1 MMPTPSAVR
10 IVFMG
15 SPAFAVPS
23 LRALAKAGYNVI
35 TAVSQPD
42 RPAGR
47 GGRLH
52 LPEVKQ
58 AAIELGIES
67 FQPETLKDPAARE
80 RLAAFDADLFVVAAY
95 GKILPKAALAMPR
108 HGCLNVHGSLLPRW
122 RGPSPIAAAILAGD
136 AETGISIMQLEAR
149 MDAGPVLLRGAI
161 PITEADTTAVLE
173 PRLAEL
179 GAQLL
184 LEAIPGWLDGSIQAW
199 PQDESAAT
207 YCSLLKKEDGWLA
220 ASMSVAEAARAV
232 RAYNP
237 YPAASVRYNGE
248 RLAIWSAHIANDAGV
263 PETATLG
270 VVDRKPAIAFPGG
283 QLVLDEVQR
292 PGGRRLSGEQFLNGE
307 RGRLAPTV
315 GLA

>member
-1 MMPTPSAVR
+1 M
-10 IVFMG
+10 
-15 SPAFAVPS
+15 
-23 LRALAKAGYNVI
+23 
-35 TAVSQPD
+35 
-42 RPAGR
+42 
-47 GGRLH
+47 H

-80 RLAAFDADLFVVAAY
+80 RLAVFAADLFVVAAY
-95 GKILPKAALAMPR
+95 GKILPKAVLAMPR

-136 AETGISIMQLEAR
+136 AETGISIMQLEPR
-149 MDAGPVLLRGAI
+149 MDAGPVLLSRAI
-161 PITEADTTAVLE
+161 RIADSDTTAALE
-173 PRLAEL
+173 PRLAAL
-179 GAQLL
+179 GAGLL
-184 LEAIPGWLDGSIQAW
+184 LEAMPGWLDGSIQAQ

-237 YPAASVRYNGE
+237 YPAAFVQYNGE
-248 RLAIWSAHIANDAGV
+248 RLAIWAAHVAADAAG
-263 PETATLG
+263 PETGTLG
-270 VVDRKPAIAFPGG
+270 VVDRKPAITFPGG
-283 QLVLDEVQR
+283 RLVLDEVQR
-292 PGGRRLSGEQFLNGE
+292 PGGRRLTGEQFVNGE
-307 RGRLAPTV
+307 RGRLAPSV